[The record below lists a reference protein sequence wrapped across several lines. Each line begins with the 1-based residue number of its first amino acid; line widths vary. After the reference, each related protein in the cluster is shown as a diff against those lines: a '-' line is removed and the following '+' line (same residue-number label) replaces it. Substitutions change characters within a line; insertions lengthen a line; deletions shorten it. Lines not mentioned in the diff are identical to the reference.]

1 MFKKLLL
8 GSLLTIFTSSSFC
21 APFYFQSNS
30 SAANGK
36 SAIYLASKT
45 MDLSK
50 DPEVVEA
57 ILSGEVI
64 LFDGGHTSYTLTL
77 PYQTKKGS
85 FTTEF
90 TLRRHGALFAL
101 SHSDDSDRTYFPAN
115 LSNTTPF
122 KLTHKKKD
130 RFSLNIAFEIADNQE
145 EKDLL
150 STLKL
155 SKDGL
160 LSKNKYKF
168 KIGLL
173 SMIKEANF
181 EKKDNFDNL
190 HDQ

>member
-1 MFKKLLL
+1 MFKKLLISTL
-8 GSLLTIFTSSSFC
+8 ICAMTNISFA
-21 APFYFQSNS
+21 APFYFQAKSD
-30 SAANGK
+30 AANGK

-50 DPEVVEA
+50 DPEVVQA

-64 LFDGGHTSYTLTL
+64 LFDGGHTQYTLTL
-77 PYQTKKGS
+77 PYTTKSGNA
-85 FTTEF
+85 TTVF
-90 TLRRHGALFAL
+90 SLRRHGALFAL
-101 SHSDDSDRTYFPAN
+101 SHTDDSDRTNFPSN

-122 KLTHKKKD
+122 LLTHKNKD
-130 RFSLNIAFEIADNQE
+130 KFSLKIAYEIADNQE

-155 SKDGL
+155 SKDGF

-181 EKKDNFDNL
+181 EKQDNFKAL